1 MKDSLLYLV
10 SAIVIMAFLI
20 LLSARSLA
28 VGDPA
33 PPAVPAPAQVPA
45 PTSAAIVS
53 GEVCANKENHCVSFG
68 PQVQAAS
75 FLLTGKME
83 DCMSFM
89 NKSCAAFPKGSSP
102 MSPALNS
109 LAPIAVMGAGAPPM
123 APALNSL
130 APIAVMGA
138 GAPPMAPGAPPMAPG
153 ASPMAP
159 GASPMAPGASPMAP
173 GASPMAPGASPMAP
187 AAVDAKSM
195 QAAIAT
201 PPMAPGSAAP
211 VAVDSKTMQSA
222 IAIPPMVSDIAK
234 NLKAAVAPP
243 ATQIPKPATPVSVPI
258 ASAPAPIPQPPPPPS
273 PPPNNVNE
281 EMEMIGVG
289 TDNKLY
295 EVVSENPL
303 KWRQIPST
311 CCVMSVTKLRN
322 GTYLGVGMDN
332 AVYETLSL
340 KPCIWKK
347 IQNSGN
353 VTSVIQAQDGYFI
366 GLGMDKKLWRSKTM
380 NISDGW
386 NKISD
391 QTCCVLSFAQTNTGS
406 FVGIGTDNEIWVSKT
421 MNVGDGWTQLRDGN
435 NNVVRLRYKLKTITQ
450 TPSGIFVG
458 TGTDNLVYMIL
469 QLTPFFGM
477 DQVPNSGSV
486 ISFIN
491 TTLPRG
497 PTKNRNIV
505 ETQAAP
511 PPSGVPTLQ
520 HVDKEFVI
528 INVFRSDPKYPS
540 GGFMK
545 EVKLSQLDRN
555 NIPAFSYTL
564 RAAGNGEFLIQY
576 IKDGRYLSVRPD
588 TAEIGTAGE
597 ANETIKNAYWKIE
610 QVPGQPQG
618 TYSIRTALN
627 QQFIPLKNPEYV
639 WLSSNGNPND
649 PWNNNLNL
657 WRDAGGPA
665 GWWRFER

>member
-123 APALNSL
+123 AP
-130 APIAVMGA
+130 
-138 GAPPMAPGAPPMAPG
+138 GAP
-153 ASPMAP
+153 PMAP

-528 INVFRSDPKYPS
+528 INVFRSDP
-540 GGFMK
+540 
-545 EVKLSQLDRN
+545 
-555 NIPAFSYTL
+555 
-564 RAAGNGEFLIQY
+564 
-576 IKDGRYLSVRPD
+576 
-588 TAEIGTAGE
+588 
-597 ANETIKNAYWKIE
+597 
-610 QVPGQPQG
+610 
-618 TYSIRTALN
+618 
-627 QQFIPLKNPEYV
+627 
-639 WLSSNGNPND
+639 
-649 PWNNNLNL
+649 
-657 WRDAGGPA
+657 
-665 GWWRFER
+665 